1 MKKKLLLSLLDVGS
15 NLAKAFADAH
25 ESETADGV
33 DKTMDLNIF
42 CVLSFAISFL
52 YSSFV

>member
-1 MKKKLLLSLLDVGS
+1 MTFDVGS

-33 DKTMDLNIF
+33 DKTMDGYIELLTIHLP
-42 CVLSFAISFL
+42 VQMAQ
-52 YSSFV
+52 VKDKM